1 MNMKKPNRL
10 RELRKKAG
18 LSQTELADAIHFAQ
32 SMISGW
38 ENNTKKM
45 SLEQA
50 TMLAEYFNVSVGY
63 LAGDDIETEQPT
75 AENDS
80 ELRKRIIDRVK
91 KLPDPALEHTWAYL
105 EGLRV
110 GQEIAPA
117 KPVDRDS
124 GSVLPE

>member
-1 MNMKKPNRL
+1 
-10 RELRKKAG
+10 
-18 LSQTELADAIHFAQ
+18 
-32 SMISGW
+32 
-38 ENNTKKM
+38 
-45 SLEQA
+45 
-50 TMLAEYFNVSVGY
+50 MLAEFFNVSVGY
-63 LAGDDIETEQPT
+63 LDGDDIETEQPT

-80 ELRKRIIDRVK
+80 ELRKRIIDRVR

-124 GSVLPE
+124 DAVLPE